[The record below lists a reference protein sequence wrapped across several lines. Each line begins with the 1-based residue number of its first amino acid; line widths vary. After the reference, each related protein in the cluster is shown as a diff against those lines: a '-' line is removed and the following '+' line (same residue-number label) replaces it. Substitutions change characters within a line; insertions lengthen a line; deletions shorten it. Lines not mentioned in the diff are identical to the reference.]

1 MYNADYKILAK
12 YRGFLTK
19 QEIRTLRG
27 QIKAGNVEAAKKGL
41 EKLIRRRFVARAQ
54 KEAGTLESKPMLDH
68 QGGTSLEA
76 RP

>member
-27 QIKAGNVEAAKKGL
+27 QIKAGDVEAAKKGL
-41 EKLIRRRFVARAQ
+41 EKLIKRREVCA
-54 KEAGTLESKPMLDH
+54 EAPKGN
-68 QGGTSLEA
+68 
-76 RP
+76 RPKAI

>member
-27 QIKAGNVEAAKKGL
+27 QIKAGDVEAAKKGL
-41 EKLIRRRFVARAQ
+41 EKLIKRRGRGA
-54 KEAGTLESKPMLDH
+54 EAPKGN
-68 QGGTSLEA
+68 
-76 RP
+76 RPKAI